1 MKYILRLLMM
11 VTCVLMMHVTV
22 HAEINYDLLLNWA
35 CQPTNVQYNLVAKR
49 TNIQVVDEL
58 PWESPELIETWAYT
72 TMNVVPGTRYVSSID
87 IYIKKGYES
96 ALTHEVGHAFS
107 DMGNWA
113 YGWCITPEFI
123 QIWQKERMNCPLLI
137 GQGLTDIREYFA
149 CAYDAYIRFPGI
161 LKQCCPDTYNYIKVV
176 LNYT

>member
-1 MKYILRLLMM
+1 MKRIILTALACILLF
-11 VTCVLMMHVTV
+11 TV
-22 HAEINYDLLLNWA
+22 PARAEINYNLIYNWA
-35 CQPTNVQYNLVAKR
+35 YQPPNVQQNLVMQR

-58 PWESPELIETWAYT
+58 PWVSPELYETWAYT
-72 TMNVVPGTRYVSSID
+72 TMNVIPGTRYVSSID

-107 DMGNWA
+107 NMGHWA
-113 YGWCITPEFI
+113 YGWCLTPEFI

-149 CAYDAYIRFPGI
+149 AAYDAYIRYPEI
-161 LKQCCPDTYNYIKVV
+161 LKQCCPDTYNYIQVV